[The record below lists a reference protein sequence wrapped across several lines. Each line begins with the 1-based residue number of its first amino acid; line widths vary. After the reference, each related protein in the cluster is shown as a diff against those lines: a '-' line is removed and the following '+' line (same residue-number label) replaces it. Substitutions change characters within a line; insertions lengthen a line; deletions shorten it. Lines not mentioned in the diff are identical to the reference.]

1 MQHTVSNHP
10 NIKPPQGTQFSRTK
24 APMMM
29 IDGREKFAKLTRI
42 LHQNIGMGRAQ
53 VGRCDGRN
61 TPTSQSWGHPL
72 NTDHGEG

>member
-1 MQHTVSNHP
+1 
-10 NIKPPQGTQFSRTK
+10 
-24 APMMM
+24 MM

-42 LHQNIGMGRAQ
+42 LHQNVGMGWAQ